1 MARFRLPL
9 GLGATAPTAS
19 VGAAPSVLTSFALV
33 SLDFTGSTD
42 PAGGGLTYSAT
53 MDVKP
58 TGSASSLV
66 DSTTSTPDFTP
77 DKIGTYS
84 GVLTVTDINGRTDT
98 SRWFREVRSALS
110 VSIAAVADQL
120 DLAAATLD
128 STVTGGVTPYTYA
141 WTVDGATTGLSSSTA
156 ADPTYT
162 PTGAGTPTAVVTVT
176 DAAGQTAKASVTW
189 RVGTTTG
196 WVLLWSTANA
206 ADSNLKTTSPVT
218 VNGKSVYADAA
229 ADADTLAFS
238 GGLLSVDSKN
248 AGVYTGVRFYP
259 SEILTTPRDVL
270 VCFMIGLSAGL
281 DNSDICR
288 ILYNNAG
295 SNYTVAFAEK
305 TAGAVQR
312 ACIGRSGAADDNTN
326 TAGAGQVRVL
336 SLEMAPG
343 RYSSRAKYRETAW
356 SDNAAPPSP
365 DDLTLN
371 AGGPTSGWFTM
382 NVLPVDTADLFNPNT
397 VPGAGADYVQVA
409 VSGTDTILSLQIAMW
424 AKVPA

>member
-1 MARFRLPL
+1 MPRVW
-9 GLGATAPTAS
+9 GTA
-19 VGAAPSVLTSFALV
+19 
-33 SLDFTGSTD
+33 
-42 PAGGGLTYSAT
+42 
-53 MDVKP
+53 
-58 TGSASSLV
+58 GSAPVVAVAIEAIADQLTLAAVALEVAVLV
-66 DSTTSTPDFTP
+66 D
-77 DKIGTYS
+77 
-84 GVLTVTDINGRTDT
+84 GVLTVPDAIAWRVNGATTGIADAT
-98 SRWFREVRSALS
+98 ASPTTHTPTGAGVHTVSCSVQIGGTWYHAEPEVYTVGTGELS
-110 VSIAAVADQL
+110 VSIAAVSDQL
-120 DLAAATLD
+120 DLAAATLN
-128 STVTGGVTPYTYA
+128 STVTNAVGSVTYA
-141 WTVDGATTGLSSSTA
+141 WTVNGVTTGLSSSTA

-162 PTGAGTPTAVVTVT
+162 PTGAGKYTAVVTAT

-189 RVGTTTG
+189 RVGTNTG

-382 NVLPVDTADLFNPNT
+382 NVLPVDTADLFGPNT